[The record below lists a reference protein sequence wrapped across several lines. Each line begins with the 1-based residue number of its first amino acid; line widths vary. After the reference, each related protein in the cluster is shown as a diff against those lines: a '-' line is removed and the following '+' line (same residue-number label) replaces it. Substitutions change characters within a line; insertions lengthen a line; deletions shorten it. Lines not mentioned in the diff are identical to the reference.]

1 MSEQIIAKLDEIEA
15 NTVAKIEEGKVEV
28 KPDTFDL
35 TEFIGNI
42 IYEMNVIL
50 KPGQAIHFQHE
61 GNTSTYT
68 DSHLLKHVLI
78 NLLSNAIKL
87 SPENSSILIKSS
99 VSEKITTLKITDQGI
114 GIPKSDQIHLFERF
128 FRATNVTN
136 IQGTGLGLH
145 IVGRY
150 VDILSGNISYTS
162 ELEKGSTFTIELK
175 TEFKNDFE

>member
-1 MSEQIIAKLDEIEA
+1 M
-15 NTVAKIEEGKVEV
+15 
-28 KPDTFDL
+28 
-35 TEFIGNI
+35 
-42 IYEMNVIL
+42 
-50 KPGQAIHFQHE
+50 GQKHFQHE

-78 NLLSNAIKL
+78 NLLSNAIKF
-87 SPENSSILIKSS
+87 SPENSTILIKSS